1 MRGLSRDEHE
11 QSAKITRIQNYEDIN
26 NMKIQKKKI

>member
-1 MRGLSRDEHE
+1 MHGLSRDELE
-11 QSAKITRIQNYEDIN
+11 QSAKIRRIQNYEDIN